1 MERTKYTPKR
11 LLSLLLA
18 LVMLLGM
25 LPTTTALAAEPV
37 GGIIANSDEYTK
49 DGLVIKFEP
58 VAPEGPFFLSDSKTF
73 QIHYT
78 ISIATGDQY
87 RDISK
92 LNAFKRLSLQDPVGN
107 IYQDISGSTVT
118 ANATDGAFSGNTHV
132 VDNDGTNVYVFNA
145 GTVIAEGNF
154 DGYNYVANDDVHN
167 NGTGKLLQKIYFVAT
182 WYGLDETTNIYTT
195 SHDEEGV
202 QHSEV
207 VSSVALMNLPL
218 GYSVTYNNGGYT
230 GVAASPKG
238 RSARAVREQ
247 TIRASRFLM

>member
-1 MERTKYTPKR
+1 MEREQKYTPKR

-18 LVMLLGM
+18 LIMLLGM

-49 DGLVIKFEP
+49 DGLVIKFERVP
-58 VAPEGPFFLSDSKTF
+58 HRKGHSILSDSKTF

-118 ANATDGAFSGNTHV
+118 ANAT
-132 VDNDGTNVYVFNA
+132 
-145 GTVIAEGNF
+145 
-154 DGYNYVANDDVHN
+154 
-167 NGTGKLLQKIYFVAT
+167 
-182 WYGLDETTNIYTT
+182 
-195 SHDEEGV
+195 
-202 QHSEV
+202 
-207 VSSVALMNLPL
+207 
-218 GYSVTYNNGGYT
+218 
-230 GVAASPKG
+230 
-238 RSARAVREQ
+238 
-247 TIRASRFLM
+247 